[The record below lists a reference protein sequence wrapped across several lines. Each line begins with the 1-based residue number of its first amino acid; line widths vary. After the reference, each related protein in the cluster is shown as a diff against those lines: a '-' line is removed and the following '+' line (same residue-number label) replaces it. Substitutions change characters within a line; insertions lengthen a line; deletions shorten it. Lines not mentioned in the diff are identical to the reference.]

1 MSSFFWHGSR
11 DWFARLHKGTTK
23 NFLNILLLA
32 KKEEM
37 LTMVN
42 FNTKEMVKEPQVFDG
57 EFLTKFSNEPIDVI
71 GIITSDHHIIN
82 IEE

>member
-1 MSSFFWHGSR
+1 
-11 DWFARLHKGTTK
+11 
-23 NFLNILLLA
+23 
-32 KKEEM
+32 M